1 MLIAKSLEFNHPV
14 SNQPIKISAPFD
26 EQWQHV
32 FNRFAWQDL

>member
-26 EQWQHV
+26 EQWQQI
-32 FNRFAWQDL
+32 FTKLQWLLR